1 MATIAPPA
9 TACLWRNTR
18 AWIELRQHSCASPLC
33 GHSISGFP
41 GATKVTRACAPVW
54 LARSVVCSGASPLYR
69 KRIVN
74 PRGPSD
80 QSCHQVVRGR
90 GKVEEEGR
98 LTKRRALASRCFWRI
113 CRELIAGH
121 GVQVIEAIKKGLTPV
136 VYMSTVEWRTREG
149 LYMKLNRAVARTD
162 VLRRRAPVVV

>member
-1 MATIAPPA
+1 MRTFYFRVSRSDQGNESVR
-9 TACLWRNTR
+9 T
-18 AWIELRQHSCASPLC
+18 
-33 GHSISGFP
+33 G
-41 GATKVTRACAPVW
+41 
-54 LARSVVCSGASPLYR
+54 LAGTQRRLQRPLYR

-121 GVQVIEAIKKGLTPV
+121 GVQVIEAIAKGLTPV
-136 VYMSTVEWRTREG
+136 VSMSTVELRTRKG
-149 LYMKLNRAVARTD
+149 LYMKLNRAVSRTD
-162 VLRRRAPVVV
+162 V